1 MTLLIG
7 SLGTAA
13 GAWIKVFSVVPDR
26 FYVALIGQTIAAIS
40 QVFVLSVP
48 ANLAATWFGPDQVS
62 SACSIGVFGN
72 QVTLVVNDAFRR
84 DNPKIDLKL
93 DFVYY
98 STKNIPYV

>member
-13 GAWIKVFSVVPDR
+13 GAWVKVLSVAPDR
-26 FYVALIGQTIAAIS
+26 FYVALIGQTIAAVS

-48 ANLAATWFGPDQVS
+48 PNIAATWFGPDQVS

-72 QVTLVVNDAFRR
+72 QVKTFQLV
-84 DNPKIDLKL
+84 I
-93 DFVYY
+93 
-98 STKNIPYV
+98 